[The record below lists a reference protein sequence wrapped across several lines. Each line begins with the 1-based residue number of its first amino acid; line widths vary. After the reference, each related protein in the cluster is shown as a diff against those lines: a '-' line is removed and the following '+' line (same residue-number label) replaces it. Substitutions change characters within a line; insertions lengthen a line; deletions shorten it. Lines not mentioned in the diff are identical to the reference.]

1 MFLVHLTFASCC
13 SVVKM
18 RSSLLTGLLSRA
30 ASGRSFSTSVA
41 LNDKIKEFVVIG
53 GGLMGA
59 GIAQVK
65 THNMPL
71 HGTFLC
77 AENLLLI
84 EYFINTFGEPKRHLA
99 YMASGGRH
107 QGSPNVG
114 KYMSLG
120 QTQGWSIISHFFL
133 TRRTFYII

>member
-1 MFLVHLTFASCC
+1 MAFNLKQGNIQECCDCYVIMHVLKYIYLTFLSCC

-18 RSSLLTGLLSRA
+18 RSSLLTGLVSRA

-71 HGTFLC
+71 HVIF
-77 AENLLLI
+77 
-84 EYFINTFGEPKRHLA
+84 FD
-99 YMASGGRH
+99 GR
-107 QGSPNVG
+107 
-114 KYMSLG
+114 KICCY
-120 QTQGWSIISHFFL
+120 
-133 TRRTFYII
+133 

>member
-18 RSSLLTGLLSRA
+18 RSSLLTGLVSRA
-30 ASGRSFSTSVA
+30 AGGQSFSTSVA

-65 THNMPL
+65 THNMPM
-71 HGTFLC
+71 HWIFL
-77 AENLLLI
+77 
-84 EYFINTFGEPKRHLA
+84 K
-99 YMASGGRH
+99 GGKFAVNPTVLKHVWRA
-107 QGSPNVG
+107 Q
-114 KYMSLG
+114 
-120 QTQGWSIISHFFL
+120 
-133 TRRTFYII
+133 

>member
-1 MFLVHLTFASCC
+1 MHVFSTPYFCACC

-18 RSSLLTGLLSRA
+18 RSSLLTGLVSRA

-65 THNMPL
+65 THNRPL
-71 HGTFLC
+71 QGIFL
-77 AENLLLI
+77 
-84 EYFINTFGEPKRHLA
+84 
-99 YMASGGRH
+99 MGGKFAVNRIH
-107 QGSPNVG
+107 
-114 KYMSLG
+114 
-120 QTQGWSIISHFFL
+120 
-133 TRRTFYII
+133 